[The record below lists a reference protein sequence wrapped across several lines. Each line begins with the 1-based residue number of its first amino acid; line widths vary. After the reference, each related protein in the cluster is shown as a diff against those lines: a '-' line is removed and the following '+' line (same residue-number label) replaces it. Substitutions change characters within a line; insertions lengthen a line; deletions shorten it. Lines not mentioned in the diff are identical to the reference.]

1 MWVPS
6 RCVSLHREQD
16 QLQHEAA
23 LQELRDLVSTQ
34 RAALKQAQE
43 ANVLAAQEERLP
55 QEER

>member
-6 RCVSLHREQD
+6 GCVSLLREQD

-23 LQELRDLVSTQ
+23 LQELRDLVSAQ
-34 RAALKQAQE
+34 REALTQAQE